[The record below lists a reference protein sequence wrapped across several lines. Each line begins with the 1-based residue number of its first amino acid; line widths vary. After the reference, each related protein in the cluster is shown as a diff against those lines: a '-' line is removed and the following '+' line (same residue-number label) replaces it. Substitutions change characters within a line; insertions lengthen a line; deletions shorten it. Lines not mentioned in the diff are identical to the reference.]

1 MFSKRYRRNTDVE
14 DIDITS
20 LLDILVIL
28 LVFLLKSFNDSEL
41 SVELA
46 NELSLPY
53 SLSRVAGHDGTI
65 LQVNA
70 RKQVFLNS
78 SVIGD
83 IASEKTKKDLVS
95 KLNEEFTR
103 RSEKSKKLD
112 PKKGFIINFVFDRA
126 LEYRVIN
133 EIMDLSAKTGFNKY
147 KLVIQGED

>member
-95 KLNEEFTR
+95 EETSRKKLAELKIFTKKNNYSISIKDKNSVVKLINNLFLKERNIMNKKLNKWT
-103 RSEKSKKLD
+103 
-112 PKKGFIINFVFDRA
+112 P
-126 LEYRVIN
+126 
-133 EIMDLSAKTGFNKY
+133 
-147 KLVIQGED
+147 